1 MTARRAAKAFV
12 GPTVVVH
19 VALAAWVRRD
29 ADGRGVDPAPWDRLT
44 LLTGLFGVVGYLLS
58 RRAAA

>member
-1 MTARRAAKAFV
+1 MTARRATKAFV
-12 GPTVVVH
+12 GLTALVH

-29 ADGRGVDPAPWDRLT
+29 ADERGVDAAPWDRLT